1 MKIEIKNSDLI
12 IKDLKCFDLKTSVMC
27 GQAFRWSEN
36 EDGSVQAVVKGE
48 ILSVQQTQNEL
59 IFKNT
64 TKEKFENDW
73 CEYFDLNT
81 NYHEICEILKS
92 DEHLKNATEEFY
104 GIRIL
109 KQDKWETLCSFI
121 ISQNNNIPRI
131 MKIINSL
138 CENFGEKIADGAY
151 TFPTAEKIAS
161 LTLEEIGIIKA
172 GFRGKYILDAAQKIA
187 GGEIDLNEID
197 SMSLQ
202 ETEQTLM
209 KIKGVGPKVA
219 ACVALFGF
227 YKVDAFPIDVWVK
240 KIMSELYPDGL
251 PVCTKGIEGIAQQ
264 YLFHWRRNGA
274 RFLSENL

>member
-1 MKIEIKNSDLI
+1 MKIEIKSEDLI
-12 IKDLKCFDLKTSVMC
+12 VKDIKCFDLKTTVLC
-27 GQAFRWSEN
+27 GQAFRWSETA
-36 EDGSVQAVVKGE
+36 DGIMQAVVKGE
-48 ILSVQQTQNEL
+48 ILSVQQTKNEL

-64 TKEKFENDW
+64 SKEKFESEW

-81 NYHEICEILKS
+81 NYHEICQTLKS
-92 DEHLKNATEEFY
+92 DVHLKNATEEFY

-151 TFPTAEKIAS
+151 SFPTAEKIAS
-161 LTLEEIGIIKA
+161 LTLDEIGIIKS

-187 GGEIDLNEID
+187 SGEIDLNEIEN
-197 SMSLQ
+197 MNLQ

-251 PVCTKGIEGIAQQ
+251 PACTKGIEGIAQQ
-264 YLFHWRRNGA
+264 YLFHWRRNSVCFDVG
-274 RFLSENL
+274 E